1 MKSAAHAL
9 LTLLSVALGTAV
21 VAGPTTGPAA
31 SPNALPISAAAID
44 RTVAR
49 AMQSFNVPGMAIGI
63 VKDWRL
69 IYAKGYGVRELGKPA
84 PVDIDTL
91 FQIGSNTKAFT
102 AAALAILVDEHKIRW
117 DDKVIDTI
125 PEFRLYDPYVTR
137 EFTLRDLLSH
147 RSGLGTGAG
156 DLMFYPNTDF
166 SRAEMIRGL
175 RYLKPVSSFRSQ
187 YAYDNLLYMVAGQV
201 VATVSGQTWDEFVTQ
216 RVLQP
221 LRMNGCVT
229 SYRQIAAGSNTVT
242 PHVMS
247 EGKLT
252 AIKPIE
258 FTAISPA
265 GAISCNVSGMAK
277 WLQTQ
282 LNAGK
287 SSDGTQIFTADR
299 GEEMWTPNT
308 VMPLS
313 PVLASVTHTHFEAY
327 GFGWDLQDEFGY
339 KRVSHTGGVP
349 GTVTWVTM
357 IPELRLGIVVLTNQ
371 QEGAAME
378 AVGNQILDAYVG
390 APKRDWIAIGVAYK
404 EGRDREAMAVE
415 TEVATVLST
424 AGAPPPFPLAA
435 YAGRYRDPWRGD
447 ADIRLEAG
455 KLVLKFSRTEGL
467 EGTLTPFEGNVFI
480 VRWHDRS
487 LNADA
492 YVRFSQAFRPTV
504 GPDVEAGDDRPIERD
519 NAQPNGKSIEQGN
532 EKLNR
537 KPVGQ
542 PIAGMTLQAISPLTD
557 FSFDFQDL
565 DFAKLPADSQAP

>member
-1 MKSAAHAL
+1 MKPVARAL
-9 LTLLSVALGTAV
+9 LTLLAVALSTATIPWA
-21 VAGPTTGPAA
+21 VAGPAA
-31 SPNALPISAAAID
+31 MPISAAVID

-63 VKDWRL
+63 VQDGKL
-69 IYAKGYGVRELGKPA
+69 IYAKGYGVRELGKAA

-102 AAALAILVDEHKIRW
+102 AAALAILVDEHKVHW
-117 DDKVIDTI
+117 DDKVIDYV

-137 EFTLRDLLSH
+137 ELTLRDLLSH

-187 YAYDNLLYMVAGQV
+187 YAYDNLLYMVAGQI
-201 VATVSGQTWDEFVTQ
+201 VATVAGEPWEEFVKQ
-216 RVLQP
+216 RILQP

-229 SYRQIAAGSNTVT
+229 SYRQIPAGSNTVT
-242 PHVMS
+242 PHVIA

-252 AIKPIE
+252 TIKPIE

-287 SSDGTQIFTADR
+287 SSDGAQIFTADR

-308 VMPLS
+308 VMALN
-313 PVLASVTHTHFEAY
+313 PVLSSLTHAHFEAY
-327 GFGWDLQDEFGY
+327 GLGWELQDEFGY

-357 IPELRLGIVVLTNQ
+357 VPELHLGIVVLTNQ
-371 QEGAAME
+371 QDGAAME

-390 APKRDWIAIGVAYK
+390 APKRDWIAIGLSYD
-404 EGRDREAMAVE
+404 ESRTREANAVE
-415 TEVATVLST
+415 AEVTKVLNIG
-424 AGAPPPFPLAA
+424 GAPLPLPLTA
-435 YAGRYRDPWRGD
+435 YAGHYRDPWRGD

-455 KLVLKFSRTEGL
+455 KLVLKFSRTEEL
-467 EGTLTPFEGNVFI
+467 EGTLSPFKGNVFI
-480 VRWHDRS
+480 VRWNNRS

-492 YVRFSQAFRPTV
+492 YVRFSQGF
-504 GPDVEAGDDRPIERD
+504 GPEVEPGGDRSVDDAIE
-519 NAQPNGKSIEQGN
+519 
-532 EKLNR
+532 
-537 KPVGQ
+537 
-542 PIAGMTLQAISPLTD
+542 GMTLRSISPLTD

-565 DFAKLPADSQAP
+565 DFAKLPADSKAP

>member
-1 MKSAAHAL
+1 MRLAARAL
-9 LTLLSVALGTAV
+9 LTLLAAVALSATATSRAIV
-21 VAGPTTGPAA
+21 EPAA
-31 SPNALPISAAAID
+31 MPIAAAAID

-49 AMQSFNVPGMAIGI
+49 AMQSFNVPGMAVGI
-63 VKDWRL
+63 VKDGKL

-117 DDKVIDTI
+117 EDKVIDYI

-187 YAYDNLLYMVAGQV
+187 YAYDNLLYMVAGTV
-201 VATVSGQTWDEFVTQ
+201 VATVTGETWDDFVTQ
-216 RVLQP
+216 RILQP
-221 LRMNGCVT
+221 LRMTGCVT
-229 SYRQIAAGSNTVT
+229 SYRRIAAGSNTVT

-258 FTAISPA
+258 FTAIAPA
-265 GAISCNVSGMAK
+265 GAISCNVTGMAK

-287 SSDGTQIFTADR
+287 SNDGVQIFTADR
-299 GEEMWTPNT
+299 GEEMWSPNT

-313 PVLASVTHTHFEAY
+313 PVLASLTHTHFEAY
-327 GFGWDLQDEFGY
+327 GFGWELQDEFGY

-349 GTVTWVTM
+349 GTVTWVTL
-357 IPELRLGIVVLTNQ
+357 IPELNLGIVVLTNQ
-371 QEGAAME
+371 QDGAAME

-390 APKRDWIAIGVAYK
+390 APKRDWIAIGLSYD
-404 EGRDREAMAVE
+404 EGRTREANAVE
-415 TEVATVLST
+415 AAVAKVLNT
-424 AGAPPPFPLAA
+424 GGAPPPLPLTA

-447 ADIRLEAG
+447 AQIRLEAG
-455 KLVLKFSRTEGL
+455 KLVLRFSRTEGL
-467 EGTLTPFEGNVFI
+467 EGTLTPFEGNIFI
-480 VRWHDRS
+480 VRWSDRS

-504 GPDVEAGDDRPIERD
+504 GPGAESGDDRPID
-519 NAQPNGKSIEQGN
+519 QANGQPVEQSIE
-532 EKLNR
+532 
-537 KPVGQ
+537 
-542 PIAGMTLQAISPLTD
+542 GMTLRSISPLTD

-565 DFAKLPADSQAP
+565 DFAKLPADSKVP

>member
-1 MKSAAHAL
+1 MKPVARAL
-9 LTLLSVALGTAV
+9 LTLLAVALSTATIPWA
-21 VAGPTTGPAA
+21 VAGPAA
-31 SPNALPISAAAID
+31 MPISAAVID

-63 VKDWRL
+63 VQDGKL
-69 IYAKGYGVRELGKPA
+69 IYAKGYGVRELGKAA

-102 AAALAILVDEHKIRW
+102 AAALAILVDEHKVHW
-117 DDKVIDTI
+117 DDKVIDYV

-137 EFTLRDLLSH
+137 ELTLRDLLSH

-187 YAYDNLLYMVAGQV
+187 YAYDNLLYMVAGQI
-201 VATVSGQTWDEFVTQ
+201 VATVAGEPWEEFVKQ
-216 RVLQP
+216 RILQP

-229 SYRQIAAGSNTVT
+229 SYRQIPAGSNTVT
-242 PHVMS
+242 PHVIA

-252 AIKPIE
+252 TIKPIE

-287 SSDGTQIFTADR
+287 SSDGAQIFTADR

-308 VMPLS
+308 VMALN
-313 PVLASVTHTHFEAY
+313 PVLSSLTHAHFEAY
-327 GFGWDLQDEFGY
+327 GLGWELQDEFGY

-357 IPELRLGIVVLTNQ
+357 VPELHLGIVVLTNQ
-371 QEGAAME
+371 QDGAAME

-390 APKRDWIAIGVAYK
+390 APKRDWIAIGLSYD
-404 EGRDREAMAVE
+404 ESRTREANAVE
-415 TEVATVLST
+415 AEVTKVLNIG
-424 AGAPPPFPLAA
+424 GAPPPLPLTA
-435 YAGRYRDPWRGD
+435 YAGHYRDPWRGD

-455 KLVLKFSRTEGL
+455 KLVLKFSRTEEL
-467 EGTLTPFEGNVFI
+467 EGTLSPFKGNVFI
-480 VRWHDRS
+480 VRWNNRS

-492 YVRFSQAFRPTV
+492 YVRFSQGF
-504 GPDVEAGDDRPIERD
+504 GPEVEPGGDRSVDDAIE
-519 NAQPNGKSIEQGN
+519 
-532 EKLNR
+532 
-537 KPVGQ
+537 
-542 PIAGMTLQAISPLTD
+542 GMTLRSISPLTD

-565 DFAKLPADSQAP
+565 DFAKLPADSKAP

>member
-1 MKSAAHAL
+1 MKSVARAL
-9 LTLLSVALGTAV
+9 LTLLAVASSATATSR
-21 VAGPTTGPAA
+21 AIAEPAA
-31 SPNALPISAAAID
+31 MPIAAAAIE

-49 AMQSFNVPGMAIGI
+49 AMQSFKVPGMAVGI
-63 VKDWRL
+63 VKDGKL
-69 IYAKGYGVRELGKPA
+69 IYAKGYGVRELGKAPA
-84 PVDIDTL
+84 VDIDTL

-117 DDKVIDTI
+117 DDKVIDYI

-156 DLMFYPNTDF
+156 DLMFYPNTDL

-187 YAYDNLLYMVAGQV
+187 YAYDNLLYMVAGTV
-201 VATVSGQTWDEFVTQ
+201 VATVTGQTWDDFVTQ
-216 RVLQP
+216 RILQP
-221 LRMNGCVT
+221 LRMTGCVT
-229 SYRQIAAGSNTVT
+229 SYRRIAAGSNTVT

-247 EGKLT
+247 AGKLT

-258 FTAISPA
+258 FTAIAPA

-287 SSDGTQIFTADR
+287 SSDGAQIFTADR

-308 VMPLS
+308 VMPLN
-313 PVLASVTHTHFEAY
+313 PVLASLTHAHFEAY
-327 GFGWDLQDEFGY
+327 GLGWELQDELGY

-349 GTVTWVTM
+349 GTVTWVAM
-357 IPELRLGIVVLTNQ
+357 IPELQLGIVVLTNQ
-371 QEGAAME
+371 QDDAAME

-390 APKRDWIAIGVAYK
+390 APKRDWIAIGLSYDESRA
-404 EGRDREAMAVE
+404 RETNAVE
-415 TEVATVLST
+415 AEVAKVLNT
-424 AGAPPPFPLAA
+424 GGAPPLPLTA
-435 YAGRYRDPWRGD
+435 YAGHYRDPWRGD
-447 ADIRLEAG
+447 AEIRLEAG
-455 KLVLKFSRTEGL
+455 KLVLKFTRTEGL
-467 EGTLTPFEGNVFI
+467 EGTLSPFRGNVFI
-480 VRWHDRS
+480 VRWNDRS

-492 YVRFSQAFRPTV
+492 YVRFSQGF
-504 GPDVEAGDDRPIERD
+504 GPEVEPGGEQAVDDAIE
-519 NAQPNGKSIEQGN
+519 
-532 EKLNR
+532 
-537 KPVGQ
+537 
-542 PIAGMTLQAISPLTD
+542 GMTLRSISPLTD

-565 DFAKLPADSQAP
+565 DFAKLAADSKTP

>member
-1 MKSAAHAL
+1 MRLAVHAL
-9 LTLLSVALGTAV
+9 LTLLAVALSATATSR
-21 VAGPTTGPAA
+21 ALAEPAA
-31 SPNALPISAAAID
+31 MPIAAAAID
-44 RTVAR
+44 RTAAR
-49 AMQSFNVPGMAIGI
+49 AMQSFKVPGMAVGI
-63 VKDWRL
+63 VKDGKL
-69 IYAKGYGVRELGKPA
+69 IYAKGYGVRKLGKTP

-117 DDKVIDTI
+117 DDKVIDYI

-166 SRAEMIRGL
+166 SRAEMIHGL

-187 YAYDNLLYMVAGQV
+187 YAYDNLLYMVAGAV
-201 VATVSGQTWDEFVTQ
+201 VATVTGETWDDFVTQ
-216 RVLQP
+216 RILQP
-221 LRMNGCVT
+221 LRMTGCVT
-229 SYRQIAAGSNTVT
+229 SYKRIAAGSNTAT

-258 FTAISPA
+258 FTAIAPA

-287 SSDGTQIFTADR
+287 SGDGAQIFTADR

-308 VMPLS
+308 VMPLN
-313 PVLASVTHTHFEAY
+313 PVLASLTHAHFEAY
-327 GFGWDLQDEFGY
+327 GLGWELQDELGY

-349 GTVTWVTM
+349 GTVTWVAM
-357 IPELRLGIVVLTNQ
+357 IPELQLGIVVLTNQ
-371 QEGAAME
+371 QDDAAME

-390 APKRDWIAIGVAYK
+390 VPKRDWIAIGLSYDDS
-404 EGRDREAMAVE
+404 RTREANAVE
-415 TEVATVLST
+415 AEVAKVLNT
-424 AGAPPPFPLAA
+424 GGAPPPLPLTA
-435 YAGRYRDPWRGD
+435 YAGHYRDPWRGD
-447 ADIRLEAG
+447 AEIRLEAG

-467 EGTLTPFEGNVFI
+467 EGTLSPFKGNVFI
-480 VRWHDRS
+480 VRWNDRS

-492 YVRFSQAFRPTV
+492 YVRFSQGF
-504 GPDVEAGDDRPIERD
+504 GPGVDQAVDDAIE
-519 NAQPNGKSIEQGN
+519 
-532 EKLNR
+532 
-537 KPVGQ
+537 
-542 PIAGMTLQAISPLTD
+542 GMTLRSISPLTD

-565 DFAKLPADSQAP
+565 DFAKLPADSRSP

>member
-1 MKSAAHAL
+1 MRLAAHAL
-9 LTLLSVALGTAV
+9 LTLLAVALSATATSR
-21 VAGPTTGPAA
+21 AIAEPAA
-31 SPNALPISAAAID
+31 MPIAAAAID

-49 AMQSFNVPGMAIGI
+49 AIQSFKVPGMAVGI
-63 VKDWRL
+63 VKDRKV

-117 DDKVIDTI
+117 DDKVIDYV

-187 YAYDNLLYMVAGQV
+187 YAYDNLLYMVAGTV
-201 VATVSGQTWDEFVTQ
+201 VATVTGETWDDFVTQ
-216 RVLQP
+216 RILQP
-221 LRMNGCVT
+221 LRMTGCVT
-229 SYRQIAAGSNTVT
+229 SYKRIAAGSNTAT

-258 FTAISPA
+258 FTAIAPA

-287 SSDGTQIFTADR
+287 SSDGVQIFTADR

-308 VMPLS
+308 VMPLNS
-313 PVLASVTHTHFEAY
+313 VLASLTHAHFEAY
-327 GFGWDLQDEFGY
+327 GLGWELQDELGY

-349 GTVTWVTM
+349 GTVTWVAM
-357 IPELRLGIVVLTNQ
+357 IPELQLGIVVLTNQ
-371 QEGAAME
+371 QNDAAME

-390 APKRDWIAIGVAYK
+390 APKRDWIAIGLSYD
-404 EGRDREAMAVE
+404 ESRTREANAVE
-415 TEVATVLST
+415 AEVAKVLNT
-424 AGAPPPFPLAA
+424 GAAPPPLPLTA
-435 YAGRYRDPWRGD
+435 YAGHYRDPWRGD
-447 ADIRLEAG
+447 AEIRLEGG
-455 KLVLKFSRTEGL
+455 KLLLKFSRTEGL
-467 EGTLTPFEGNVFI
+467 EGTLSPFRGNVFI
-480 VRWHDRS
+480 VRWNDRS

-492 YVRFSQAFRPTV
+492 YVRFSQSFAPE
-504 GPDVEAGDDRPIERD
+504 VEPGGDQTIDDAIE
-519 NAQPNGKSIEQGN
+519 
-532 EKLNR
+532 
-537 KPVGQ
+537 
-542 PIAGMTLQAISPLTD
+542 GMTLRSISPLTD

-565 DFAKLPADSQAP
+565 DFAKLPADSKAP

>member
-1 MKSAAHAL
+1 MKPLACTL
-9 LTLLSVALGTAV
+9 LTLMAVALGTAV
-21 VAGPTTGPAA
+21 VAGPATRSAA
-31 SPNALPISAAAID
+31 SPPAMPISAAAID

-49 AMQSFNVPGMAIGI
+49 AMRSFNVPGMAVGI
-63 VKDWRL
+63 VKDGKL
-69 IYAKGYGVRELGKPA
+69 IYAKGYGVRELGKAA

-117 DDKVIDTI
+117 DDKVIDII

-201 VATVSGQTWDEFVTQ
+201 VATVSGQTWEEFVT
-216 RVLQP
+216 RRILQP
-221 LRMNGCVT
+221 LGMSGCVT
-229 SYRQIAAGSNTVT
+229 SYKQIAAGSNTVT

-247 EGKLT
+247 EGKLI

-287 SSDGTQIFTADR
+287 SGDGAQIFTADR
-299 GEEMWTPNT
+299 GEEMWTSNT
-308 VMPLS
+308 VMPLN
-313 PVLASVTHTHFEAY
+313 PVLASLTHAHFEAY
-327 GFGWDLQDEFGY
+327 GLGWELQDELSY

-349 GTVTWVTM
+349 GTVTWVAM
-357 IPELRLGIVVLTNQ
+357 IPELQLGIVLLTNQ
-371 QEGAAME
+371 QDDAAME

-390 APKRDWIAIGVAYK
+390 VPKRDWIAIGMAYD
-404 EGRDREAMAVE
+404 ESRTREANAVE
-415 TEVATVLST
+415 AEVAKVLDT
-424 AGAPPPFPLAA
+424 TGAPPPLPLAA
-435 YAGRYRDPWRGD
+435 YAGHYRDPWRGD

-480 VRWHDRS
+480 VRWNDRS

-492 YVRFSQAFRPTV
+492 YVRFSQAF
-504 GPDVEAGDDRPIERD
+504 GPGIDPGA
-519 NAQPNGKSIEQGN
+519 
-532 EKLNR
+532 EKAD
-537 KPVGQ
+537 GQ
-542 PIAGMTLQAISPLTD
+542 PVEQPVAGMTLQSISPLTD

-565 DFAKLPADSQAP
+565 DFAKLPANSPAP

>member
-1 MKSAAHAL
+1 MKPPARTL
-9 LTLLSVALGTAV
+9 LTLLAVTLTA
-21 VAGPTTGPAA
+21 AAIGAPTPAPTASPPAAPTTRPT
-31 SPNALPISAAAID
+31 ALPISSAAID
-44 RTVAR
+44 RTVTR
-49 AMQSFNVPGMAIGI
+49 AMQAFNVPGIAVGI
-63 VKDWRL
+63 VKDGKL
-69 IYAKGYGVRELGKPA
+69 IYAKGYGVRELGKAA

-117 DDKVIDTI
+117 DDKVIDYI

-216 RVLQP
+216 RILVP

-229 SYRQIAAGSNTVT
+229 SYRRIAAGSDTVT

-287 SSDGTQIFTADR
+287 SSDGAQIFTADR
-299 GEEMWTPNT
+299 GGEMWTPNT

-313 PVLASVTHTHFEAY
+313 PVLASLTHTHFEAY
-327 GFGWDLQDEFGY
+327 GMGWQLQDEFGY

-349 GTVTWVTM
+349 GTVTWVTL
-357 IPELRLGIVVLTNQ
+357 IPELHLGIVVLTNQ
-371 QEGAAME
+371 QDGAAME

-390 APKRDWIAIGVAYK
+390 APKRDWIAIGLSYD
-404 EGRDREAMAVE
+404 EGRTRVANAVE
-415 TEVATVLST
+415 AEVAKVLNT
-424 AGAPPPFPLAA
+424 GAAPPPLPLSA
-435 YAGRYRDPWRGD
+435 YAGHYRDLWRGD
-447 ADIRLEAG
+447 AQISLEAG
-455 KLVLKFSRTEGL
+455 KLVLRFSRTEGL
-467 EGTLTPFEGNVFI
+467 EGTLSPFKGNVFI
-480 VRWHDRS
+480 VRWNDRS

-492 YVRFSQAFRPTV
+492 YVRFSQGF
-504 GPDVEAGDDRPIERD
+504 GPEVAPGGDQAADPAIE
-519 NAQPNGKSIEQGN
+519 
-532 EKLNR
+532 
-537 KPVGQ
+537 
-542 PIAGMTLQAISPLTD
+542 GMTLRSISPLTD

-565 DFAKLPADSQAP
+565 DFAKRPADSKAP

>member
-1 MKSAAHAL
+1 
-9 LTLLSVALGTAV
+9 
-21 VAGPTTGPAA
+21 
-31 SPNALPISAAAID
+31 
-44 RTVAR
+44 
-49 AMQSFNVPGMAIGI
+49 
-63 VKDWRL
+63 
-69 IYAKGYGVRELGKPA
+69 
-84 PVDIDTL
+84 
-91 FQIGSNTKAFT
+91 
-102 AAALAILVDEHKIRW
+102 
-117 DDKVIDTI
+117 
-125 PEFRLYDPYVTR
+125 
-137 EFTLRDLLSH
+137 
-147 RSGLGTGAG
+147 
-156 DLMFYPNTDF
+156 
-166 SRAEMIRGL
+166 MIRGL

-201 VATVSGQTWDEFVTQ
+201 VATVSGQTWEEFV
-216 RVLQP
+216 RRRILQP

-229 SYRQIAAGSNTVT
+229 SYKQISAGSNTVT

-252 AIKPIE
+252 PIKPIE

-287 SSDGTQIFTADR
+287 SSDGAQIFTADR

-308 VMPLS
+308 VMPLN
-313 PVLASVTHTHFEAY
+313 PVLASLTHAHFEAY
-327 GFGWDLQDEFGY
+327 GLGWELQDELGY

-349 GTVTWVTM
+349 GTVTWVAM
-357 IPELRLGIVVLTNQ
+357 IPELQLGIVLLTNQ
-371 QEGAAME
+371 QDDAAME

-390 APKRDWIAIGVAYK
+390 APKRDWIAIGMAYD
-404 EGRDREAMAVE
+404 ESRTREANAVE
-415 TEVATVLST
+415 AEVAKVLSS
-424 AGAPPPFPLAA
+424 AGAPPPLPLAA
-435 YAGRYRDPWRGD
+435 YAGHYRDPWRGN
-447 ADIRLEAG
+447 AEIRLEAG

-480 VRWHDRS
+480 VRWNDRS

-504 GPDVEAGDDRPIERD
+504 GPDAEAGDDR
-519 NAQPNGKSIEQGN
+519 
-532 EKLNR
+532 
-537 KPVGQ
+537 PVGQ